1 MLTAVLLARD
11 GPAGGIIAVFHPFRV
26 LPRIPVV
33 MSGREWGLI
42 GVLAILWGVS
52 FFFSKVALAE
62 LPPFTLVVGRFGI
75 AALALLLAARL
86 GGHRLPRSPRV
97 WAGFFVLGALNS
109 LIPFGLIAWGQVQL
123 TSGLASI
130 LNATTPLFTALVA
143 HAWGDERLTP
153 NRIVGVLIGLA
164 GVCGLIGPRALGHL
178 GAHTLAE
185 LAILGAAVSYAFA
198 GTYGRRFRALPPV
211 VAVGGM
217 MTTAAL
223 MALPIALVADRPW
236 TLEVGARTWGAL
248 LGLALL
254 STALGFVIYFR
265 VLATAGAT
273 NVMLVTLL
281 MPVVAL
287 LVGSLVLGEAVTRIA
302 LAGMALIGAGLLA
315 IDGRLLG
322 VRRVAVVAPS
332 ARSKAA

>member
-1 MLTAVLLARD
+1 MVQ
-11 GPAGGIIAVFHPFRV
+11 PVGIIAAFHPFRV

-42 GVLAILWGVS
+42 GVLAVLWGVS
-52 FFFSKVALAE
+52 FFFSKVALGE

-86 GGHRLPRSPRV
+86 GGHRMPRSPRV

-143 HAWGDERLTP
+143 HAWGDERLTS
-153 NRIVGVLIGLA
+153 NRVAGVLIGLA
-164 GVCGLIGPRALGHL
+164 GVCVLIGPGALGHL

-198 GTYGRRFRALPPV
+198 GTYGRRFRAMPPV
-211 VAVGGM
+211 VAVAGM
-217 MTTAAL
+217 MSTAAL
-223 MALPIALVADRPW
+223 MALPVALVADRPW

-287 LVGSLVLGEAVTRIA
+287 LVGSLVLGEPVTRVA
-302 LAGMALIGAGLLA
+302 LAGMTLIGAGLLS

-322 VRRVAVVAPS
+322 VRRVAVAAPPS
-332 ARSKAA
+332 RSKAA

>member
-1 MLTAVLLARD
+1 MTT
-11 GPAGGIIAVFHPFRV
+11 
-26 LPRIPVV
+26 
-33 MSGREWGLI
+33 REWGLM
-42 GVLAILWGVS
+42 GVLAVLWGVS

-75 AALALLLAARL
+75 AALALLLAARV
-86 GGHRLPRSPRV
+86 GGLRMPISPRV

-109 LIPFGLIAWGQVQL
+109 LIPFGLIAWGQVEL

-143 HAWGDERLTP
+143 HAWGDERLTS
-153 NRIVGVLIGLA
+153 NRIAGVLVGFAGVCVLIGP
-164 GVCGLIGPRALGHL
+164 GVLGRL

-198 GTYGRRFRALPPV
+198 GTYGRRFRAMPPV
-211 VAVGGM
+211 VAVAGM
-217 MTTAAL
+217 MSTAAL
-223 MALPIALVADRPW
+223 MALPVALVVDRPW
-236 TLEVGARTWGAL
+236 TLHVGARTWGAL

-281 MPVVAL
+281 MPIVAL
-287 LVGSLVLGEAVTRIA
+287 LVGSLILREPVTGVA
-302 LAGMALIGAGLLA
+302 LAGMALIGVGLLA

-322 VRRVAVVAPS
+322 VRRAVAISPS
-332 ARSKAA
+332 SKAP

>member
-1 MLTAVLLARD
+1 M
-11 GPAGGIIAVFHPFRV
+11 
-26 LPRIPVV
+26 
-33 MSGREWGLI
+33 

-75 AALALLLAARL
+75 AALALLMAARL
-86 GGHRLPRSPRV
+86 GGHRMPTSPRV

-143 HAWGDERLTP
+143 HTWGDERLTS
-153 NRIVGVLIGLA
+153 NRITGVLVGLA
-164 GVCGLIGPRALGHL
+164 GVCVLIGPGVLGHL

-198 GTYGRRFRALPPV
+198 GTYGRRFRAMPPV
-211 VAVGGM
+211 AAVAGM
-217 MTTAAL
+217 MSTAAL
-223 MALPIALVADRPW
+223 MALPVALVMDQPW
-236 TLEVGARTWGAL
+236 TLVVGVRTWGAL

-281 MPVVAL
+281 MPIVAL
-287 LVGSLVLGEAVTRIA
+287 LVGSLILDESVTGAA

-322 VRRVAVVAPS
+322 ARR
-332 ARSKAA
+332 AAAIRRPPLRATKLRRFD

>member
-1 MLTAVLLARD
+1 M
-11 GPAGGIIAVFHPFRV
+11 
-26 LPRIPVV
+26 
-33 MSGREWGLI
+33 
-42 GVLAILWGVS
+42 GVLAVLWGVS

-75 AALALLLAARL
+75 AALALLLAARV
-86 GGHRLPRSPRV
+86 GGLRMPISPRV

-109 LIPFGLIAWGQVQL
+109 LIPFGLIAWGQVEL

-143 HAWGDERLTP
+143 HAWGDERLTS
-153 NRIVGVLIGLA
+153 NRIAGVLVGFAGVCVLIGP
-164 GVCGLIGPRALGHL
+164 GVLGRL

-198 GTYGRRFRALPPV
+198 GTYGRRFRAMPPV
-211 VAVGGM
+211 VAVAGM
-217 MTTAAL
+217 MSTAAL
-223 MALPIALVADRPW
+223 MALPVALVVDRPW
-236 TLEVGARTWGAL
+236 TLHVGARTWGAL

-281 MPVVAL
+281 MPIVAL
-287 LVGSLVLGEAVTRIA
+287 LVGSLILREPVTGVA
-302 LAGMALIGAGLLA
+302 LAGMALIGVGLLA

-322 VRRVAVVAPS
+322 VRRAVAIS
-332 ARSKAA
+332 LSSKAA

>member
-1 MLTAVLLARD
+1 MGA
-11 GPAGGIIAVFHPFRV
+11 
-26 LPRIPVV
+26 
-33 MSGREWGLI
+33 
-42 GVLAILWGVS
+42 LAIVWGVS

-62 LPPFTLVVGRFGI
+62 LPPFTLVLGRFGI

-86 GGHRLPRSPRV
+86 GGHRMPSPRLWV
-97 WAGFFVLGALNS
+97 GFFVLGALNS
-109 LIPFGLIAWGQVQL
+109 FIPFGLIAWGQVQL

-143 HAWGDERLTP
+143 HAWGDERLTS
-153 NRIVGVLIGLA
+153 NRLAGVLVGLA
-164 GVCGLIGPRALGHL
+164 GVCVLIGPGALGHL

-185 LAILGAAVSYAFA
+185 LAILGAAVSYGFA
-198 GTYGRRFRALPPV
+198 GTYGRRFRAMPPV
-211 VAVGGM
+211 VAVAGM

-223 MALPIALVADRPW
+223 MALPVALVVDRPW
-236 TLEVGARTWGAL
+236 TLGVGARTWGAL

-281 MPVVAL
+281 MPIVAL
-287 LVGSLVLGEAVTRIA
+287 LLGA
-302 LAGMALIGAGLLA
+302 LILDEPVAATAIAGMALVFAGLLA
-315 IDGRLLG
+315 IDGRVLRA
-322 VRRVAVVAPS
+322 RRTEVAPPRS
-332 ARSKAA
+332 RSKAA

>member
-1 MLTAVLLARD
+1 MTTREYGLLA
-11 GPAGGIIAVFHPFRV
+11 
-26 LPRIPVV
+26 L
-33 MSGREWGLI
+33 
-42 GVLAILWGVS
+42 LALLWGVS
-52 FFFSKVALAE
+52 FLFSKVALAE
-62 LPPFTLVVGRFGI
+62 LPPFTLVLGRFGI

-86 GGHRLPRSPRV
+86 GGHRIPRAPRV
-97 WAGFFVLGALNS
+97 WASFFVLGALNS
-109 LIPFGLIAWGQVQL
+109 FIPFGLIAWGQVQL

-143 HAWGDERLTP
+143 ATAWGDERLTS
-153 NRIVGVLIGLA
+153 NRLAGVLVGVAGVCVLIGP
-164 GVCGLIGPRALGHL
+164 GALGHL

-198 GTYGRRFRALPPV
+198 GTYGRRFRAMPPV
-211 VAVGGM
+211 VAVAGM

-223 MALPIALVADRPW
+223 MALPIALVMDRPHPYSIV
-236 TLEVGARTWGAL
+236 LDVGARTWGAL

-281 MPVVAL
+281 MPIVAL
-287 LVGSLVLGEAVTRIA
+287 LLGSLVLGEPVTATA
-302 LAGMALIGAGLLA
+302 LAGMALICAGLLA
-315 IDGRLLG
+315 IDGRVLRT
-322 VRRVAVVAPS
+322 RRAAVDLPRP
-332 ARSKAA
+332 RSKAA

>member
-1 MLTAVLLARD
+1 MT
-11 GPAGGIIAVFHPFRV
+11 
-26 LPRIPVV
+26 
-33 MSGREWGLI
+33 GREYMLMAG
-42 GVLAILWGVS
+42 LAILWGGS

-75 AALALLLAARL
+75 AALALLLAVRL
-86 GGHRLPRSPRV
+86 GGHRMPTSGRV
-97 WAGFFVLGALNS
+97 WAGFFVLGALNC
-109 LIPFGLIAWGQVQL
+109 LVPFGLIAWGQVEL

-143 HAWGDERLTP
+143 HLWGDERLTS
-153 NRIVGVLIGLA
+153 NRIAGVLVGFAGVCVLIGP
-164 GVCGLIGPRALGHL
+164 GVLGHV

-198 GTYGRRFRALPPV
+198 GTYGRRFRAMPPV
-211 VAVGGM
+211 IAVAGM

-223 MALPIALVADRPW
+223 MALPVALVVDRPW
-236 TLEVGARTWGAL
+236 TLHVGARTWGAL

-281 MPVVAL
+281 MPIVAL
-287 LVGSLVLGEAVTRIA
+287 LAGSLILGEPVTGA
-302 LAGMALIGAGLLA
+302 GLAGMALIGVGLLA
-315 IDGRLLG
+315 IDGRLLR
-322 VRRVAVVAPS
+322 VRRAAAPPP
-332 ARSKAA
+332 ASKAA

>member
-1 MLTAVLLARD
+1 
-11 GPAGGIIAVFHPFRV
+11 
-26 LPRIPVV
+26 
-33 MSGREWGLI
+33 
-42 GVLAILWGVS
+42 VLALLWGVS
-52 FFFSKVALAE
+52 FLFSKVALAE
-62 LPPFTLVVGRFGI
+62 LPPFTLVLGRFGI

-86 GGHRLPRSPRV
+86 GGHRIPRAPRV
-97 WAGFFVLGALNS
+97 WASFFVLGALNS
-109 LIPFGLIAWGQVQL
+109 FIPFGLIAWGQVQL

-143 HAWGDERLTP
+143 ATAWGDERLTS
-153 NRIVGVLIGLA
+153 NRLAGVLVGVAGVCVLIGP
-164 GVCGLIGPRALGHL
+164 GVLGHL

-198 GTYGRRFRALPPV
+198 GTYGRRFRAMPPV
-211 VAVGGM
+211 VAVAGM

-223 MALPIALVADRPW
+223 MALPIALVMDRPW
-236 TLEVGARTWGAL
+236 TLDVGARTWGAL

-281 MPVVAL
+281 MPIVAL
-287 LVGSLVLGEAVTRIA
+287 LLGALVLGEPVTATA
-302 LAGMALIGAGLLA
+302 LAGMALICAGLLA
-315 IDGRLLG
+315 IDGRVLRT
-322 VRRVAVVAPS
+322 RRAAVDLPRP
-332 ARSKAA
+332 RSKAA

>member
-1 MLTAVLLARD
+1 M
-11 GPAGGIIAVFHPFRV
+11 
-26 LPRIPVV
+26 
-33 MSGREWGLI
+33 
-42 GVLAILWGVS
+42 GVLAVLWGVS

-62 LPPFTLVVGRFGI
+62 LPPFTLVLGRFGI
-75 AALALLLAARL
+75 AALALLLASRL
-86 GGHRLPRSPRV
+86 GGHRMPGSPRV
-97 WAGFFVLGALNS
+97 WVGFFVLGALNS
-109 LIPFGLIAWGQVQL
+109 FIPFGLIAWGQVQL

-143 HAWGDERLTP
+143 HAWGDERLTS
-153 NRIVGVLIGLA
+153 NRLAGVLVGLA
-164 GVCGLIGPRALGHL
+164 GVCVLIGPGALGHL

-185 LAILGAAVSYAFA
+185 LAILGAAVSYGFA
-198 GTYGRRFRALPPV
+198 GTYGRRFRAMPPV
-211 VAVGGM
+211 VAVAGM

-223 MALPIALVADRPW
+223 MALPVALVVDRPW
-236 TLEVGARTWGAL
+236 TLDVSARTWGAL

-287 LVGSLVLGEAVTRIA
+287 LLGSLILDEPVAATA
-302 LAGMALIGAGLLA
+302 LAGMALIFAGLLA
-315 IDGRLLG
+315 IDGRLLRA
-322 VRRVAVVAPS
+322 RRVAVAPPRS
-332 ARSKAA
+332 RSKAA

>member
-1 MLTAVLLARD
+1 M
-11 GPAGGIIAVFHPFRV
+11 
-26 LPRIPVV
+26 
-33 MSGREWGLI
+33 
-42 GVLAILWGVS
+42 GVLALLWGVS

-75 AALALLLAARL
+75 AALALLVAAGL
-86 GGHRLPRSPRV
+86 GGHRIPRAPRV
-97 WAGFFVLGALNS
+97 WAGFFALGALNS
-109 LIPFGLIAWGQVQL
+109 LVPFGLIAWGQVEL

-143 HAWGDERLTP
+143 HVWGAERLTAH
-153 NRIVGVLIGLA
+153 RVAGVLVGFAGVCVLIGP
-164 GVCGLIGPRALGHL
+164 GALGHL

-198 GTYGRRFRALPPV
+198 GTYGRRFRGMPPV
-211 VAVGGM
+211 VAVAGM

-223 MALPIALVADRPW
+223 MALPVALAVDRPW
-236 TLEVGARTWGAL
+236 TLHVGARTWGAL

-287 LVGSLVLGEAVTRIA
+287 LVGSLILGERVTGVA

-322 VRRVAVVAPS
+322 ARRVAVVPPAS
-332 ARSKAA
+332 RAA

>member
-1 MLTAVLLARD
+1 MTSRQWAHL
-11 GPAGGIIAVFHPFRV
+11 GG
-26 LPRIPVV
+26 
-33 MSGREWGLI
+33 
-42 GVLAILWGVS
+42 LAILWGAS

-62 LPPFTLVVGRFGI
+62 LPPFTLVLGRFGL
-75 AALALLLAARL
+75 AALALLTAARL
-86 GGHRLPRSPRV
+86 RGHRMPRSPKL
-97 WAGFFVLGALNS
+97 WASFLVLGALNGFV
-109 LIPFGLIAWGQVQL
+109 PFGLIAWGQVEL

-143 HAWGDERLTP
+143 HAWGDERLTSH
-153 NRIVGVLIGLA
+153 RAAGVLVGLA
-164 GVCGLIGPRALGHL
+164 GVCVLIGPGALVHL

-211 VAVGGM
+211 LAVAGM

-223 MALPIALVADRPW
+223 MALPVALVVDRPW
-236 TLEVGARTWGAL
+236 TLDVGARTWGAL

-281 MPVVAL
+281 MPIVAL
-287 LVGSLVLGEAVTRIA
+287 LAGSLILSEPVTATA
-302 LAGMALIGAGLLA
+302 LAGMALICAGLLA
-315 IDGRLLG
+315 IDGRLLRA
-322 VRRVAVVAPS
+322 RRAAVAPPS

>member
-1 MLTAVLLARD
+1 MVQQAQQV
-11 GPAGGIIAVFHPFRV
+11 HPF
-26 LPRIPVV
+26 PFPARIPSE
-33 MSGREWGLI
+33 MTTREYGLL
-42 GVLAILWGVS
+42 GGLAVLWGVS
-52 FFFSKVALAE
+52 FFFSKVVLAE
-62 LPPFTLVVGRFGI
+62 LPSWTLVLGRFGI
-75 AALALLLAARL
+75 ASLALLLAARV
-86 GGHRLPRSPRV
+86 GGHRIPRAPRV

-109 LIPFGLIAWGQVQL
+109 FIPFGLIAWGQVQL

-130 LNATTPLFTALVA
+130 LNGTTPLFTALVA
-143 HAWGDERLTP
+143 HAWGDERLTAH
-153 NRIVGVLIGLA
+153 RLAGVLVGLA
-164 GVCGLIGPRALGHL
+164 GVCVLIGPGVLGHL

-211 VAVGGM
+211 VAVAGM

-223 MALPIALVADRPW
+223 MALPVALVTDRPW
-236 TLEVGARTWGAL
+236 TLAVGARTWGAL
-248 LGLALL
+248 LELALL

-281 MPVVAL
+281 MPIVAL
-287 LVGSLVLGEAVTRIA
+287 LAGSLILGEPVTGTA
-302 LAGMALIGAGLLA
+302 LAGMALIGAGLLV

-322 VRRVAVVAPS
+322 VRRVAAVSPS
-332 ARSKAA
+332 SKAA

>member
-1 MLTAVLLARD
+1 M
-11 GPAGGIIAVFHPFRV
+11 
-26 LPRIPVV
+26 
-33 MSGREWGLI
+33 

-62 LPPFTLVVGRFGI
+62 LPPFTLVLGRFGI

-86 GGHRLPRSPRV
+86 SGHRMPRAPRM

-109 LIPFGLIAWGQVQL
+109 FIPFGLIAWGQVQL

-143 HAWGDERLTP
+143 ATAWGDERLTS
-153 NRIVGVLIGLA
+153 NRLAGVLVGLA
-164 GVCGLIGPRALGHL
+164 GVCVLIGPGALGHL

-211 VAVGGM
+211 VAVAGM
-217 MTTAAL
+217 MTTAGL
-223 MALPIALVADRPW
+223 MALPIALVVDRPW
-236 TLEVGARTWGAL
+236 TLDVGARTWGAL

-281 MPVVAL
+281 MPIVAL
-287 LVGSLVLGEAVTRIA
+287 LLGALILAEPVAGTALV
-302 LAGMALIGAGLLA
+302 GMALVFAGLLA
-315 IDGRLLG
+315 IDGRLLRA
-322 VRRVAVVAPS
+322 RRADVTPPRS
-332 ARSKAA
+332 HSKAA

>member
-1 MLTAVLLARD
+1 VVLPAV
-11 GPAGGIIAVFHPFRV
+11 IIVAFHPFRFP
-26 LPRIPVV
+26 PRIPVE
-33 MSGREWGLI
+33 MNGREWGLM
-42 GVLAILWGVS
+42 GVLAVLWGVS

-62 LPPFTLVVGRFGI
+62 LPPFTLVLGRFGI
-75 AALALLLAARL
+75 AAVALLLAARL
-86 GGHRLPRSPRV
+86 GGHRIPRSPRL

-109 LIPFGLIAWGQVQL
+109 FIPFGLIAWGQVQL

-143 HAWGDERLTP
+143 HAWGDERLTA
-153 NRIVGVLIGLA
+153 NRVAGVLIGLA
-164 GVCGLIGPRALGHL
+164 GVCVLIGPGVLGHL

-185 LAILGAAVSYAFA
+185 LAIVGAAVSYAFA
-198 GTYGRRFRALPPV
+198 GSYGRRFRALPPV
-211 VAVGGM
+211 VAVAGM
-217 MTTAAL
+217 MSTAAL
-223 MALPIALVADRPW
+223 MALPVALVDRPW
-236 TLEVGARTWGAL
+236 TLGVGARTWGAL

-281 MPVVAL
+281 MPIVAL
-287 LVGSLVLGEAVTRIA
+287 LVGALVLGELVTGAA
-302 LAGMALIGAGLLA
+302 LAGMALIAAGLLA

-322 VRRVAVVAPS
+322 VRRAATAPPS
-332 ARSKAA
+332 TRSKAA

>member
-1 MLTAVLLARD
+1 MT
-11 GPAGGIIAVFHPFRV
+11 
-26 LPRIPVV
+26 
-33 MSGREWGLI
+33 GREWGLM

-62 LPPFTLVVGRFGI
+62 LPPFTLVLGRFGI

-86 GGHRLPRSPRV
+86 GGHRIPRSRRL

-109 LIPFGLIAWGQVQL
+109 FIPFGLIAWGQVQL

-143 HAWGDERLTP
+143 ATAWGDERLTSH
-153 NRIVGVLIGLA
+153 RLAGVLIGLA
-164 GVCGLIGPRALGHL
+164 GVCVLIGPGALGHL

-211 VAVGGM
+211 VAVAGM

-223 MALPIALVADRPW
+223 MALPVALVVDRPW
-236 TLEVGARTWGAL
+236 TLDVGTRTWGAL
-248 LGLALL
+248 LGLALV

-281 MPVVAL
+281 MPIVAL
-287 LVGSLVLGEAVTRIA
+287 LPGSLILGEVVAGTA
-302 LAGMALIGAGLLA
+302 LAGMGLVFAGLLA
-315 IDGRLLG
+315 IDGRLLRA
-322 VRRVAVVAPS
+322 RRAAVAPPRP
-332 ARSKAA
+332 RSKAA

>member
-1 MLTAVLLARD
+1 VVLPAV
-11 GPAGGIIAVFHPFRV
+11 IIVAFHPFRFP
-26 LPRIPVV
+26 PRIPVE
-33 MSGREWGLI
+33 MNGREWGLM
-42 GVLAILWGVS
+42 GVLAVLWGVS

-62 LPPFTLVVGRFGI
+62 LPPFTLVLGRFGI

-86 GGHRLPRSPRV
+86 GGQPIPRSPRV
-97 WAGFFVLGALNS
+97 WAGFVVLGALNS
-109 LIPFGLIAWGQVQL
+109 FIPFGLIAWGQVQL

-143 HAWGDERLTP
+143 HAWGDERLTA
-153 NRIVGVLIGLA
+153 NRVAGVLIGLA
-164 GVCGLIGPRALGHL
+164 GVCVLIGPGVLGHL

-185 LAILGAAVSYAFA
+185 LAIVGAAVSYAFA
-198 GTYGRRFRALPPV
+198 GSYGRRFRALPPV
-211 VAVGGM
+211 VAVTGM
-217 MTTAAL
+217 MSTAAL
-223 MALPIALVADRPW
+223 MALPVALVVDRPW
-236 TLEVGARTWGAL
+236 TLVVGARTWGAL

-281 MPVVAL
+281 MPTVAL
-287 LVGSLVLGEAVTRIA
+287 LVGALVLGELVTGAA
-302 LAGMALIGAGLLA
+302 LSGMALIGAGLLA

-322 VRRVAVVAPS
+322 VHRAVATPPS
-332 ARSKAA
+332 SRSKAA

>member
-1 MLTAVLLARD
+1 MN
-11 GPAGGIIAVFHPFRV
+11 
-26 LPRIPVV
+26 
-33 MSGREWGLI
+33 GREWGLI
-42 GVLAILWGVS
+42 GALAILWGVS
-52 FFFSKVALAE
+52 FFFSKLALIE
-62 LPPFTLVVGRFGI
+62 LPPFTLVLGRFGI

-153 NRIVGVLIGLA
+153 NRAAGVLIGLA
-164 GVCGLIGPRALGHL
+164 GVCVLIGPGVLGHL

-198 GTYGRRFRALPPV
+198 GTYGRRFRALPSV
-211 VAVGGM
+211 VAVAGM
-217 MTTAAL
+217 MSTAAL
-223 MALPIALVADRPW
+223 MALPIALVMDRPW
-236 TLEVGARTWGAL
+236 TLDVGARTWGAL
-248 LGLALL
+248 LGLAVL

-265 VLATAGAT
+265 VLGTAGAT

-287 LVGSLVLGEAVTRIA
+287 LVGSLVLGEPVTRVA
-302 LAGMALIGAGLLA
+302 LAGMALIAVGLLA
-315 IDGRLLG
+315 LDGRLLR
-322 VRRVAVVAPS
+322 VRRAAVITASPS
-332 ARSKAA
+332 SKAA

>member
-1 MLTAVLLARD
+1 VVLPAV
-11 GPAGGIIAVFHPFRV
+11 IIVAFHPFRFP
-26 LPRIPVV
+26 PRIPVE
-33 MSGREWGLI
+33 MNGREWGLM
-42 GVLAILWGVS
+42 GVLAVLWGVS

-62 LPPFTLVVGRFGI
+62 LPPFTLVLGRFGI

-86 GGHRLPRSPRV
+86 GGHRIPRSPRL

-109 LIPFGLIAWGQVQL
+109 FIPFGLIAWGQVQL

-143 HAWGDERLTP
+143 HAWGDERLTV
-153 NRIVGVLIGLA
+153 NRVAGVLIGLA
-164 GVCGLIGPRALGHL
+164 GVCVLIGPSVLGHL

-185 LAILGAAVSYAFA
+185 LAIVGAAVSYAFA
-198 GTYGRRFRALPPV
+198 GSYGRRFRALPPV
-211 VAVGGM
+211 VAVTGM
-217 MTTAAL
+217 MSTAAL
-223 MALPIALVADRPW
+223 MALPVALVVDRPW
-236 TLEVGARTWGAL
+236 TLGVGARTWGAL

-254 STALGFVIYFR
+254 STALGFVLYFR

-281 MPVVAL
+281 MPIVAL
-287 LVGSLVLGEAVTRIA
+287 LVGALVLGELVTGAA
-302 LAGMALIGAGLLA
+302 LAGMALIAAGLLA

-322 VRRVAVVAPS
+322 VRRAATAPPS
-332 ARSKAA
+332 TRSKAA